1 MFRGASL
8 PDEHTTPHE
17 FYLQCTLLL
26 CLFVQQVC
34 KCKSFHVEIIVSNEY
49 LIIKVQTR
57 PHDTCGTVSILL
69 RWSIRTQCIGAWH
82 AYAALNPEL
91 Y

>member
-49 LIIKVQTR
+49 LIIKVQR
-57 PHDTCGTVSILL
+57 PHGTCGAASILL
-69 RWSIRTQCIGAWH
+69 RWSEHVCTEPRVVLVADGRRR
-82 AYAALNPEL
+82 L
-91 Y
+91 